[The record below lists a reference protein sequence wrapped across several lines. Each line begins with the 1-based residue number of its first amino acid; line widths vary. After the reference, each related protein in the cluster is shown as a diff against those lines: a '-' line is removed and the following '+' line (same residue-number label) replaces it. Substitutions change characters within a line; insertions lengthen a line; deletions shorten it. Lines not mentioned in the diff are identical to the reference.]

1 MSGFQDALDGVASL
15 GIDTAP
21 IIYYVEENARYDALV
36 TEVFTRIERGMLKGV
51 TSVVSLAEVL
61 VHPIRRGDLRLAGEY
76 RDLLLNSQNFQ
87 VLSVDPD
94 TAEIAARIRAQHN
107 LRLPHALQFAVA
119 IEGQCQAFLTNDPL
133 LKRVTEIRVLALD
146 DFLAP

>member
-1 MSGFQDALDGVASL
+1 MSGFQDALDGVSSL

-21 IIYYVEENARYDALV
+21 IIYYVEANPRYDALV
-36 TEVFTRIERGMLKGV
+36 TEVFTRMDSGMLKGV

-94 TAEIAARIRAQHN
+94 TAEIAARIRAEHN
-107 LRLPHALQFAVA
+107 LRLPDALQFAVA
-119 IEGQCQAFLTNDPL
+119 IEGRCQAFLTNDPL